1 MANPITIDI
10 WSDIACPWCYIGKRR
25 LETALARLG
34 ADADAPGVEIRYH
47 SYELDPGAPADYPGN
62 HAEYLARHLNAS
74 PEQVRQMDSR
84 ITGLAA
90 DEGLE
95 YHLDDIKVTNT
106 AKAHEM
112 IHFAASQ
119 GKGAEM
125 KERLLR
131 AYFTEGSHI
140 GRNADLAGLAAEIG
154 LDRAAAL
161 QALPSAFFSVN
172 LVARKPEKRSP
183 QTNSYTRKFLL
194 RSPWHP
200 DTSAVFAGALRYPR
214 YGWFDRFMIR
224 LIMKMTGGE
233 TDTSKEVVYTDWEQV
248 AGFAK
253 EIAQLS
259 RK

>member
-1 MANPITIDI
+1 MKTLMLFSTRDGQTREIAAYLCTQLHELGVDTAMVDLNRTDDI
-10 WSDIACPWCYIGKRR
+10 VWQLYDRVIIG
-25 LETALARLG
+25 AS
-34 ADADAPGVEIRYH
+34 IRYGH
-47 SYELDPGAPADYPGN
+47 FHPA
-62 HAEYLARHLNAS
+62 
-74 PEQVRQMDSR
+74 
-84 ITGLAA
+84 
-90 DEGLE
+90 
-95 YHLDDIKVTNT
+95 
-106 AKAHEM
+106 
-112 IHFAASQ
+112 
-119 GKGAEM
+119 
-125 KERLLR
+125 
-131 AYFTEGSHI
+131 
-140 GRNADLAGLAAEIG
+140 
-154 LDRAAAL
+154 LDRFVKKHAAAL

-200 DTSAVFAGALRYPR
+200 DASAVFAGALRYPR